1 MIKYFIGVYFKFW
14 KGVYIRSL
22 VKYFSTREEQ
32 FPQAAI

>member
-1 MIKYFIGVYFKFW
+1 MIEYFIGVYFKFW

-22 VKYFSTREEQ
+22 VKYFSAREEK